1 MRIILLCLALLLGYG
16 AFAQD
21 EVQPGKLQFHFSVGQ
36 YPASLIVPSFSA
48 IHPGVN
54 TGVTMTW
61 NKNQKHQLIQT
72 GNLGFFDHRNL
83 QKALQLFTEI
93 GYKLKLDNGLAITPL
108 ALGGGYVM
116 SISDINSLNWNAVTN
131 QYEVDNFPVRHNW
144 LISIGPSVGFETPW
158 TIIKDKKTTFFLD
171 YRLQIQGVFVQETVP
186 VIAYAP
192 LRVGFSF
199 GL

>member
-1 MRIILLCLALLLGYG
+1 MRVIFLCLAMALGYG

-21 EVQPGKLQFHFSVGQ
+21 EVRSDKLAFHLSVGQ
-36 YPASLIVPSFSA
+36 YPASLIVPSFST

-54 TGVTMTW
+54 AGVSMKW
-61 NKNQKHQLIQT
+61 NKNKRHEFIQT
-72 GNLGFFDHRNL
+72 GNLGFFYHRDL
-83 QKALQLFTEI
+83 QKAFQLFTEV

-108 ALGGGYVM
+108 AIGGGYVM
-116 SISDINSLNWNAVTN
+116 SVSDLNSLDWNAVTN

-144 LISIGPSVGFETPW
+144 LISLGPSVSFETPW